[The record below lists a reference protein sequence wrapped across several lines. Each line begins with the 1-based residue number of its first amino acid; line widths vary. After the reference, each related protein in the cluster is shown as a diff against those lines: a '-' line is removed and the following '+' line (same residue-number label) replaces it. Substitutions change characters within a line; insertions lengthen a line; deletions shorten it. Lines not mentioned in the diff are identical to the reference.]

1 MSEILERIILYA
13 LGGII
18 GLALGFIILAMNLEF
33 LRGEHSAFLLI
44 IAALLGILISIALYE
59 TQRSKQIKNNKQV
72 HDESIALISHEM
84 RTGLT
89 STGWII
95 ELMLNNYGDKMTPGD
110 RKMLEEVIESIRT
123 TVMHSVNL
131 LDVSLLD
138 IGKLTISMEVVSLQ
152 EIEEM
157 FNNTIQ
163 RYELGAKRNGITLTT
178 SIILDRNRKIE
189 VDKTRLRIV
198 LENLFENALQYTK
211 GNIREIHLEVKNSQD
226 ELLLTMRDTGI
237 GIPCDEQEK
246 IFGEFYRATNARKN
260 LSTGS
265 GIGLYTSHE
274 YIKAHK
280 GTIRFESEEDKGTTF
295 YIALPLKA
303 ATDVNEF
310 LTKI

>member
-1 MSEILERIILYA
+1 MSEILERILLYA

-18 GLALGFIILAMNLEF
+18 GLALGFIVLAIDMEF
-33 LRGEHSAFLLI
+33 LRNENHAFSLI
-44 IAALLGILISIALYE
+44 IASLLGILVSIAIHE
-59 TQRSKQIKNNKQV
+59 TAKSKLLKSSKEI

-89 STGWII
+89 STSWII

-138 IGKLTISMEVVSLQ
+138 IGKLTISMEEVALR
-152 EIEEM
+152 EIEDM
-157 FNNTIQ
+157 FRHTIG
-163 RYELGAKRNGITLTT
+163 RYELGAKRNDIKLTT
-178 SIILDRNRKIE
+178 SITLDPDRKIE

-211 GNIREIHLEVKNSQD
+211 GNVRELYLEVKNTKD
-226 ELLLTMRDTGI
+226 ELHLMMRDTGI

-265 GIGLYTSHE
+265 GIGLYTTHE
-274 YIKAHK
+274 YIKAHN

-295 YIALPLKA
+295 FITLPLKA
-303 ATDVNEF
+303 GANVNEF